1 MWEHSEGK
9 KELREALMTGKIPL
23 YARDRDNKPTKPRLL
38 EIYKS
43 FESLASSDY
52 SKFSS
57 RLSALRRSVRKE
69 KGLEEEE
76 VVFIEPEISWGESEA
91 KELLL
96 QALLSGD
103 IPLDPNDMSLIE
115 VYCSIPELADYDYN
129 LFSGRLSSLRKT
141 VRNQLYR
148 KQKDQNMFDLFVLH
162 H

>member
-1 MWEHSEGK
+1 MMWEHSEGK

-103 IPLDPNDMSLIE
+103 IPLREKLQRTHGISPDCVYLIPLKSFWDSDRR
-115 VYCSIPELADYDYN
+115 V
-129 LFSGRLSSLRKT
+129 LSQR
-141 VRNQLYR
+141 
-148 KQKDQNMFDLFVLH
+148 
-162 H
+162 